1 MKKPT
6 PTDIKRAGV
15 LGEFFFSPDTLRFFG
30 QTMRSF
36 KTEWWHRDSGVV
48 RLHAPVRDSDGQ
60 LVGTTERFVRVAD
73 GELRQ
78 VRCWEVTEEDHPDK
92 TTLTTEGE
100 PYV

>member
-36 KTEWWHRDSGVV
+36 KTEWWDRDSGVV

-60 LVGTTERFVRVAD
+60 LVGTTERFVRIVDD
-73 GELRQ
+73 GLRQ
-78 VRCWEVTEEDHPDK
+78 VPSSEITEEIIRQRK
-92 TTLTTEGE
+92 ITLTTEGA
-100 PYV
+100 

>member
-36 KTEWWHRDSGVV
+36 KTEWWDRDSGVV
-48 RLHAPVRDSDGQ
+48 RVHAPVRDSDGL
-60 LVGTTERFVRVAD
+60 LVGTTERFVRIVD

-78 VRCWEVTEEDHPDK
+78 VRCWEVVCED
-92 TTLTTEGE
+92 
-100 PYV
+100 

>member
-6 PTDIKRAGV
+6 PADIKRAGV

-36 KTEWWHRDSGVV
+36 KTEWWHRNSGVV
-48 RLHAPVRDSDGQ
+48 RLHAPVTDSDGQ
-60 LVGTTERFVRVAD
+60 HVGTTERFVRIVD

-78 VRCWEVTEEDHPDK
+78 VRCWEVVCED
-92 TTLTTEGE
+92 
-100 PYV
+100 